1 MTIKSD
7 KYKFYILALETH
19 SDERKKISLLIQKV
33 LHTEWQISKRNILFI
48 VFTEREELFCWLIFY
63 SFFCAARYYCAQC
76 THCHSH
82 TSTDRNY
89 VLDTDRQRSNSF
101 DTIQDEYLYM
111 CIVYAVS
118 NMPAVRNLTTK
129 KKKVTNSSLCVY
141 C

>member
-82 TSTDRNY
+82 TAIHTPAQIEITFSTPTDRE
-89 VLDTDRQRSNSF
+89 VIHL
-101 DTIQDEYLYM
+101 IQYKM
-111 CIVYAVS
+111 NICI
-118 NMPAVRNLTTK
+118 
-129 KKKVTNSSLCVY
+129 CV
-141 C
+141 